1 MLDHDL
7 EKSLSI
13 AGGYE
18 NLVEKVKEI
27 QKKVKGLEDRY

>member
-1 MLDHDL
+1 MLDPDL

-18 NLVEKVKEI
+18 NLAEKVKEI
-27 QKKVKGLEDRY
+27 QKKVKGL